1 MQLEKE
7 IESLL
12 TSSILK
18 SLDSAQHDSHGTC
31 YAKKKPSVQSLSG
44 LRNDPSDSEEFFLSP
59 PSRRRMM
66 NTEQLRQTGSILRQ
80 YVGWSNGGS
89 EACQIGI
96 EITQLYVSYV
106 WWSGPFTKCQI

>member
-18 SLDSAQHDSHGTC
+18 YQCTE
-31 YAKKKPSVQSLSG
+31 PSSMTVMELVMPKIVQSLSG

-66 NTEQLRQTGSILRQ
+66 NTEQLRQTGSNLRQ

-106 WWSGPFTKCQI
+106 WWSGPFPKCQI